1 MFDGLTITDLGVVGV
16 FVILLLREIRS
27 LIETHWTGAAAASSA
42 ASSDAGDRVTTSSQ
56 VRGKI
61 HQMHEVVTLRGADGV
76 PLVYRHPETDKALAE
91 IAANT
96 ELANQHLQA
105 IRDRGG
111 AGGS

>member
-1 MFDGLTITDLGVVGV
+1 MFEGLTITDLGVVGV
-16 FVILLLREIRS
+16 FVILLLREIRG
-27 LIETHWTGAAAASSA
+27 LIETHWTGANRAASSGA
-42 ASSDAGDRVTTSSQ
+42 DAGDRVTTSSQ

-96 ELANQHLQA
+96 TQANEHLAA
-105 IRDRGG
+105 IRNERSGG
-111 AGGS
+111 RR